1 MELDWIKVIPSPG
14 EAAKHSDPTNLTR
27 HFQGGSPPS
36 QGGMAPQFKYSGN
49 NFNMT
54 GQGTLS

>member
-36 QGGMAPQFKYSGN
+36 QGGMAP
-49 NFNMT
+49 
-54 GQGTLS
+54 